1 MSIKQKEIYTNR
13 YQHSISDT
21 MKKTTRFFAVGD
33 KVSCAWRDSLY
44 EPYKQH
50 DGILEK
56 EFHNGDWRVLFSNNG
71 FARIRL
77 KHISKTKKTTRIS
90 STKPKKISEAQ
101 VKSSAQ
107 KVAKY
112 YKCDH
117 CAYTHFSRVSLKQHM
132 EKCDGIRCITNCGK
146 RKMSTFQ
153 RTQNDFSIEC
163 NKCKSWY
170 HDLCVGLFQLKDVP
184 DKWLCPHCSSSPSS
198 LDDLVVVLAAQ
209 RKRKRKKNVTFSSS
223 SSSSSTS
230 STTREKKKIKA
241 TAIIPSSNFSC
252 TKCTMNFRV
261 ESIFIQHMQSHT
273 RTFQTCK
280 CGYVSDIKS
289 HFIGH
294 KCK

>member
-1 MSIKQKEIYTNR
+1 
-13 YQHSISDT
+13 

-71 FARIRL
+71 FARIKR
-77 KHISKTKKTTRIS
+77 KHIAMITPAKNISKTKKTTRIS

-101 VKSSAQ
+101 VKSSTQ

-132 EKCDGIRCITNCGK
+132 EKCDGIRCIASCGK

-153 RTQNDFSIEC
+153 KTEHDFSVEC

-209 RKRKRKKNVTFSSS
+209 RKRKRKKNVTFSS